1 MSGWFENDACAR
13 KCSGMFGKNEHKSA
27 SDPDIIDGMFGK
39 NEHKSA
45 SDPDIIDVRYVSMKK
60 EGSVRGCVAKIAG
73 VKT

>member
-13 KCSGMFGKNEHKSA
+13 KCSGMY
-27 SDPDIIDGMFGK
+27 GK

>member
-13 KCSGMFGKNEHKSA
+13 KCS
-27 SDPDIIDGMFGK
+27 GMFGK

-73 VKT
+73 GKT